1 MSLDLLATIMFLAA
15 LLLAGIDLVRT
26 RGEALTTWAVFLVAL
41 GLVLLRVL

>member
-1 MSLDLLATIMFLAA
+1 MSLDTLATILFLVG